1 MFKALK
7 YIFLANLYKRAKTS
21 IIIFFSSF
29 VGMVVFS
36 FIIND
41 IISVSHGVGLY
52 VLLGVKWLVLLALLG
67 LMLYSFLKV
76 LNLASSPFENE
87 KKGLVVISHAKAD
100 DKKEYILA
108 KDKLYTKSEQILQKY
123 MEAKRW

>member
-29 VGMVVFS
+29 VAMVVFS

-41 IISVSHGVGLY
+41 IISVSHGVSLY

-67 LMLYSFLKV
+67 LMVYSFLKV

-87 KKGLVVISHAKAD
+87 KKDSVVIPHAKVD

-123 MEAKRW
+123 MEV